1 MRCQARP
8 KESKMST
15 TELPRQAQE
24 RPRGWPRPQEV
35 PTVTKPSSRSVRLAI
50 VLSAVLV
57 GYVLAYLFPMA
68 PQAHAAQPISAT
80 ATLRP
85 NSVISLSSGAAG
97 WLTFS
102 GAAASAQDI
111 ADDNPKT
118 GLSAGAAVSSHYSL
132 QVGFAPFTF
141 PAGASISSVTL
152 RATESCAYN
161 PQFYA
166 FLLGSSGALS
176 SMATTPPA
184 YQFMPPGRLDTY
196 SPSWTPSVAD
206 VSSPRVQVNLDTGPA
221 DSGQASIN
229 EMYLDVAYTY
239 TPAPTPAP
247 IPIPTC
253 CVPGGPLPV
262 APIPPPAPAPVP
274 APKPSI
280 PATPL
285 PVAKVPSAPVLALA
299 PKPAPAAV
307 PVAAQVRPA
316 VPPAPPSPAVPSPA
330 PLVPSATPSPIPSA
344 SPSLDATPIVDALA
358 AASSPVAAP
367 VRKAPAHG
375 GSPLPALI
383 GVAVVL
389 GLLSV
394 VVVRLKGRDP
404 LGAYV
409 PRDENKEDP
418 EC

>member
-1 MRCQARP
+1 MR
-8 KESKMST
+8 KVT
-15 TELPRQAQE
+15 AQ
-24 RPRGWPRPQEV
+24 
-35 PTVTKPSSRSVRLAI
+35 KVRFTIPLVALLA
-50 VLSAVLV
+50 
-57 GYVLAYLFPMA
+57 GVLALMLSPTI
-68 PQAHAAQPISAT
+68 PAHAAQPISAT

-85 NSVISLSSGAAG
+85 NSVISLSSGVAG

-102 GAAASAQDI
+102 GAPASATDI

-132 QVGFAPFTF
+132 QVGFAPFAF

-152 RATESCAYN
+152 RANESCAYN

-166 FLLGSSGALS
+166 FLLGPSGTPGP
-176 SMATTPPA
+176 MATTPPA

-196 SPSWTPSVAD
+196 SPSWTPSVSDLA
-206 VSSPRVQVNLDTGPA
+206 SPRVQVNLDTGPT
-221 DSGQASIN
+221 DSGQASIS

-239 TPAPTPAP
+239 TPAPA
-247 IPIPTC
+247 PIPTC

-262 APIPPPAPAPVP
+262 APTPPPPPAPAPKLSV
-274 APKPSI
+274 

-285 PVAKVPSAPVLALA
+285 PVAKAQPASSPIAATKLVPPR
-299 PKPAPAAV
+299 AV

-316 VPPAPPSPAVPSPA
+316 VQPAAPLLVAPSPVPQT
-330 PLVPSATPSPIPSA
+330 PSAMPSPIPSA
-344 SPSLDATPIVDALA
+344 SPPLDATPIVDALA
-358 AASSPVAAP
+358 AALSPVAAP
-367 VRKAPAHG
+367 ARKAPGHG

-389 GLLSV
+389 ALLAV

-404 LGAYV
+404 LAAYV

-418 EC
+418 E